1 MNDVYNDLRT
11 LKRMDLAL
19 QNARFAK
26 DKKARAQAKVD
37 LQFLLAQMIV
47 EKKTIIEMHEK
58 QAPKDIQELCEYIRN
73 PKGLKYTDK
82 GDLQWAK

>member
-11 LKRMDLAL
+11 L
-19 QNARFAK
+19 
-26 DKKARAQAKVD
+26 
-37 LQFLLAQMIV
+37 
-47 EKKTIIEMHEK
+47 K

>member
-58 QAPKDIQELCEYIRN
+58 QAPKDIQDLCTMIRGG
-73 PKGLKYTDK
+73 K
-82 GDLQWAK
+82 